1 MSLIVRPIEHNDA
14 EICGKIGYEAH
25 KTISSAHGYPCEQ
38 PSEEFGIGLI
48 KMLLDNP
55 NSWGVLAERQD
66 RILGSIFLHRF
77 PPSPVA
83 VIGPLT
89 VHPSAE
95 GVGIGRN
102 LMDAALTQ
110 AHKQN
115 YDQIRLVQ
123 SPSHIRSFVLYSKC
137 GFILREPL
145 FLMQGQP
152 LKKDGNNNMG
162 TADILLVS
170 NDKGIS
176 ACNKLCKLAHG
187 FSREMELRQAKDQGV
202 AIMIQRGGDITG
214 YAAGIGILCHAVAKS
229 NEDLKTLIA
238 NASTI
243 LGPGF
248 FVPGRNHEIIKWLL
262 ENGFKIGWPANLM
275 TIGPYQEPLTSFLP
289 SLAY

>member
-1 MSLIVRPIEHNDA
+1 MSLIVRPIEQNDA

-25 KTISSAHGYPCEQ
+25 KAISSTHGYPCEQ

-89 VHPSAE
+89 VHPSTE
-95 GVGIGRN
+95 GIGIGRN
-102 LMDAALTQ
+102 LMDAALAQ

-123 SPSHIRSFVLYSKC
+123 SPSHIRSFVLYTKC

-145 FLMQGQP
+145 FLMQG
-152 LKKDGNNNMG
+152 
-162 TADILLVS
+162 
-170 NDKGIS
+170 
-176 ACNKLCKLAHG
+176 
-187 FSREMELRQAKDQGV
+187 
-202 AIMIQRGGDITG
+202 
-214 YAAGIGILCHAVAKS
+214 
-229 NEDLKTLIA
+229 
-238 NASTI
+238 
-243 LGPGF
+243 
-248 FVPGRNHEIIKWLL
+248 
-262 ENGFKIGWPANLM
+262 
-275 TIGPYQEPLTSFLP
+275 
-289 SLAY
+289 